1 MVQARCKRP
10 VQILGIVRPP
20 PLNRRV
26 KSRKGFFYMK
36 KAIREYLLSNLQEAK
51 AIRQAMRE
59 NKLPLL
65 AECLTDKYDKDG
77 TKNKD

>member
-1 MVQARCKRP
+1 
-10 VQILGIVRPP
+10 
-20 PLNRRV
+20 
-26 KSRKGFFYMK
+26 MK
-36 KAIREYLLSNLQEAK
+36 NKIKVFLESQEPMAK
-51 AIRQAMRE
+51 VIRQAMRE